1 MAFNVNDL
9 MDELFSEGD
18 DCEHAGECLWINTKE
33 FTKRTQG
40 MTAKQ
45 VGQLLLEMVDLY
57 KQGRMKNGPA
67 VRVDPPEDQEDAN
80 GTST

>member
-9 MDELFSEGD
+9 MNELFNERDDSES
-18 DCEHAGECLWINTKE
+18 AGECLWINTQE
-33 FTKRTQG
+33 FSKRTEG

-45 VGQLLLEMVDLY
+45 VGQLLLEMIDLY

-67 VRVDPPEDQEDAN
+67 VRIEPPDDEENSD
-80 GTST
+80 GTNP